1 MVAAPVVKKMT
12 LGSGFSLCRQLFE
25 FVDVGFT
32 VNRTVLSSAG
42 HHMLAQH
49 FDWLSV
55 AQPNTANLASLYGWL
70 DYHFSSGF
78 Y

>member
-1 MVAAPVVKKMT
+1 MVKKTT

-25 FVDVGFT
+25 FVIVDST
-32 VNRTVLSSAG
+32 VNQTVLSSAG

-55 AQPNTANLASLYGWL
+55 AQPNTANLASQYGWL
-70 DYHFSSGF
+70 DCHFSSGF